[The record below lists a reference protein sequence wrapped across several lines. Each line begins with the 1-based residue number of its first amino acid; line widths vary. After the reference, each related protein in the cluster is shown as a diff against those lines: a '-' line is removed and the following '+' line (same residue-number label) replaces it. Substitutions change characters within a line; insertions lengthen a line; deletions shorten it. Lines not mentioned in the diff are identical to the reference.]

1 MDRWLDE
8 GALENVVIEM
18 LSGGLSNQL
27 SVPVRVRLSFEP
39 SLLPLNPLHTYAI
52 VGGRDG
58 NARIG
63 AVGFNP
69 RSGTYCLRINDAWIR
84 NHARTLLDPYY
95 KRGERD
101 RFL

>member
-39 SLLPLNPLHTYAI
+39 SLLP
-52 VGGRDG
+52 
-58 NARIG
+58 
-63 AVGFNP
+63 
-69 RSGTYCLRINDAWIR
+69 
-84 NHARTLLDPYY
+84 
-95 KRGERD
+95 
-101 RFL
+101 